1 MSNKKSKGAEIAQ
14 ALSLL
19 SQIGIMMVVSILGCF
34 FIGRFIDNKL
44 NTEPIFM
51 LIFLVLGIGGAFM
64 SVYKTVVGLLHL
76 IFTSTLEGRHYCTH
90 FVDG

>member
-64 SVYKTVVGLLHL
+64 SVYKTVVGY
-76 IFTSTLEGRHYCTH
+76 TKRKW
-90 FVDG
+90 